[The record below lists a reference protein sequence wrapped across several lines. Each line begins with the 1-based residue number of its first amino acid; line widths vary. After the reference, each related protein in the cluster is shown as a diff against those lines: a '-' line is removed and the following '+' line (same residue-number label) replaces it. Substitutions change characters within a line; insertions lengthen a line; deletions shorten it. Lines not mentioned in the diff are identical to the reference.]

1 MRAKTEYDIWLY
13 KEKIMGA
20 EALLEEAYITGFN
33 RAVELM
39 ELSLKEKQNESKHT
53 TQSQAS

>member
-1 MRAKTEYDIWLY
+1 MRAKTEYEIWLY

-20 EALLEEAYITGFN
+20 EKLLEEAYTTGFN

-39 ELSLKEKQNESKHT
+39 EQSLKDKQSE
-53 TQSQAS
+53 